1 MSASKAYAALRYDS
15 LPMKDLS
22 DEDADDDASLIHGRK
37 LTRETRGK
45 WDIARAVIPWI
56 AHVFLLAASATLLV
70 ITFLRK
76 PTEAEC
82 HRLLSPYS
90 PALEAVELVDMTFE
104 GDFEQPSPWRGPPSP
119 ERDAAWEYLTHDGGV
134 NVPLENLHLLNKST
148 DVDWEKSDPTFGGG
162 AVGLLEVFH
171 QLHCLNTLRKWT
183 YIEWYQDEL
192 PPEFDGPEYL
202 QRLHIDHCIE
212 MLRLSLMC
220 TADVTPVLAW
230 KDPEAP
236 LGKRADFSTFHR
248 CRNFD
253 KIKSWM
259 SDHRVMD

>member
-1 MSASKAYAALRYDS
+1 MNMSASKAYAALRYDS

-82 HRLLSPYS
+82 HRLLSPYCKCDEWS
-90 PALEAVELVDMTFE
+90 RIKRRMLKSDIHVTIPAPALEAVELVDMTFE

-119 ERDAAWEYLTHDGGV
+119 ERDAAWEYLTHGLKSP
-134 NVPLENLHLLNKST
+134 NFQSNKIPNLT
-148 DVDWEKSDPTFGGG
+148 
-162 AVGLLEVFH
+162 
-171 QLHCLNTLRKWT
+171 
-183 YIEWYQDEL
+183 
-192 PPEFDGPEYL
+192 
-202 QRLHIDHCIE
+202 
-212 MLRLSLMC
+212 
-220 TADVTPVLAW
+220 
-230 KDPEAP
+230 
-236 LGKRADFSTFHR
+236 
-248 CRNFD
+248 
-253 KIKSWM
+253 
-259 SDHRVMD
+259 